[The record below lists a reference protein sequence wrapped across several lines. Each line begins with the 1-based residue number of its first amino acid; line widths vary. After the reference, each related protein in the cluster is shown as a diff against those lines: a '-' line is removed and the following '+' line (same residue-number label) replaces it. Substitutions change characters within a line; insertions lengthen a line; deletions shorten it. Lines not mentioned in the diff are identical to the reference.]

1 MQYQQTMD
9 NPGGAAAGW
18 FDFVSCC
25 LEWSGTPLLD
35 LQSAHSLAA
44 DIQGLE
50 QVRITDYMNADN
62 TAYTHYGTPGGAPV
76 VSVNCSQRGC
86 GIDGLSIDMA
96 GYDTGVAVRVYAGSV
111 TAATI
116 AGSTA
121 GVYEA
126 HGVLDANGRTVGEY
140 QMSTAAGFMSVAPEG
155 VPALQVGVSGEALPR
170 LSVGTGGSLSWSD
183 VAAGDDEAAAS
194 AAPAPATVLERVQS
208 NSSSWDPPPIAAGG
222 VARTTVR
229 LAAAAPGDVVAAAH
243 TGAAADDSA
252 TQDLLLHAVAGPGN
266 GTVTVLARNLGASTV
281 DLPAGT
287 LRVVLTKVA

>member
-1 MQYQQTMD
+1 
-9 NPGGAAAGW
+9 
-18 FDFVSCC
+18 
-25 LEWSGTPLLD
+25 
-35 LQSAHSLAA
+35 
-44 DIQGLE
+44 
-50 QVRITDYMNADN
+50 
-62 TAYTHYGTPGGAPV
+62 
-76 VSVNCSQRGC
+76 
-86 GIDGLSIDMA
+86 MA

-140 QMSTAAGFMSVAPEG
+140 QMLTAAGFMSVAPEG

-183 VAAGDDEAAAS
+183 VAAGDDEAAA
-194 AAPAPATVLERVQS
+194 AASPAAATVLERVQS
-208 NSSSWDPPPIAAGG
+208 NSTSWDPPPIAAGG

-243 TGAAADDSA
+243 TGTAAEGM
-252 TQDLLLHAVAGPGN
+252 QELLLHAVAGPGN
-266 GTVTVLARNLGASTV
+266 GTVTVLARNLGASKA
-281 DLPAGT
+281 DPPAGT